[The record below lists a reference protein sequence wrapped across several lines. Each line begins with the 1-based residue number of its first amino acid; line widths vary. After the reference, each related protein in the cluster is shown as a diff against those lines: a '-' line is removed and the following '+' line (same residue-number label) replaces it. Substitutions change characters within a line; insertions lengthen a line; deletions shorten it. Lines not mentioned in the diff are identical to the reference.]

1 MSSREEMPSSI
12 SKLPGFV
19 TLPETETSFV
29 PLLFCTPSLAYSSP
43 PIAMIDGAVASVS
56 TLLMSVGPW

>member
-1 MSSREEMPSSI
+1 MISRDGVPSAI

-19 TLPETETSFV
+19 TLPDTDTSFV
-29 PLLFCTPSLAYSSP
+29 PVEPFTPSSAYFAP
-43 PIAMIDGAVASVS
+43 PRSRIAGTVASVS